1 MHQMNTSR
9 LIIKFMV
16 SLRSHS
22 SHCFKLHMLLIKTG
36 WLNPQPVMLL
46 GLRPQRLQH
55 IRSSLLQHL
64 RGLQGRSVPPHG
76 PVRSYLCWADSY
88 IETSDLQD
96 KSNHQDSSGMDWGGF
111 FRTVLDLPNGKSSKM
126 AQAWRPTHHP
136 SWTMCGSALTLFNP

>member
-1 MHQMNTSR
+1 MLRSDLCVKPTCIICLPNTCLWKYRGATKDRFQHLALYPQPSGNSLMHQMNTSR

-76 PVRSYLCWADSY
+76 PVRSYLC
-88 IETSDLQD
+88 
-96 KSNHQDSSGMDWGGF
+96 
-111 FRTVLDLPNGKSSKM
+111 
-126 AQAWRPTHHP
+126 
-136 SWTMCGSALTLFNP
+136 